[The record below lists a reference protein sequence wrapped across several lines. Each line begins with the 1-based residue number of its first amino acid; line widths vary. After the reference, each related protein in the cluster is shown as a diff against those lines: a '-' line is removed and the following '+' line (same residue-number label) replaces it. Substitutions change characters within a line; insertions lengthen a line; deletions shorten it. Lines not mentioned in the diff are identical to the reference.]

1 MKGGL
6 KMEKYDVINA
16 INKEIECEKDLGR
29 KYVGL
34 NPSDKDRREKRRE
47 AAISE
52 LFRVMNAI

>member
-16 INKEIECEKDLGR
+16 ISKEIEREKDLCR
-29 KYVGL
+29 KYVEL
-34 NPSDKDRREKRRE
+34 NPSDKDQREKMRD
-47 AAISE
+47 AAIAA